1 MYSYHRIIFIDNTSF
16 PQLNH
21 QEIKN
26 RAIGASEYQLYNLI
40 GQLAQLNLNIICY
53 NSTHESKIIDN
64 VQYKNIEYFKTDIFF
79 PTDKIIV
86 QRYCWLI
93 PHLSPQNKIF
103 VWFHDQCCNNIFQI
117 SNSQEMKESIRSI
130 FEKKNIHF
138 IFNSQSSKK
147 LYFHFFS
154 NYGFQFEENRCEVI
168 YNILYEDDFIKEK
181 LKEKMVVDKNK
192 IIFGSA
198 WSKGIYRIID
208 LFRWISNKNSD
219 LVLVLLSPGYDYHK
233 WEDYRSELKNEF
245 KERIQIFEPLE
256 KNKYCEVIAS
266 GLCVISTSF
275 FETFGCIFAESY
287 YLGTP
292 VIGDI
297 HSGALKEI
305 IDNDYIVDYSN
316 PENFLE
322 KVIELQEKR
331 NNINIKLDNKFM
343 LYENILLWKNFV
355 ILS

>member
-1 MYSYHRIIFIDNTSF
+1 MYSSHRIIFIDNTPL

-26 RAIGASEYQLYNLI
+26 RAIGASEYQFYNLI
-40 GQLAQLNLNIICY
+40 GEFAQLNLHIICY
-53 NSTHESKIIDN
+53 NTTPDSKIINN

-79 PTDKIIV
+79 PTDKFIV

-93 PHLSPQNKIF
+93 PNLPPQNKIF
-103 VWFHDQCCNNIFQI
+103 VWFHDQCCNDIFQI
-117 SNSQEMKESIRSI
+117 SNSQEIKASIQSI

-138 IFNSQSSKK
+138 IFNSKSSKE

-154 NYGFQFEENRCEVI
+154 NHGFYFEENRCEVI
-168 YNILYEDDFIKEK
+168 YNILYENDFVKEK
-181 LKEKMVVDKNK
+181 IVVDKNK

-198 WSKGIYRIID
+198 WCKGIHIIID
-208 LFRWISNKNSD
+208 LFRWISHKNSD

-233 WEDYRSELKNEF
+233 WENYRSELKNEF

-256 KNKYCEVIAS
+256 KNKYCQVIAS

-305 IDNDYIVDYSN
+305 IDNDYIIDYSN
-316 PENFLE
+316 PEIFLE
-322 KVIELQEKR
+322 KITELQEKR
-331 NNINIKLDNKFM
+331 NNMTIKLDDKFM

-355 ILS
+355 ILI